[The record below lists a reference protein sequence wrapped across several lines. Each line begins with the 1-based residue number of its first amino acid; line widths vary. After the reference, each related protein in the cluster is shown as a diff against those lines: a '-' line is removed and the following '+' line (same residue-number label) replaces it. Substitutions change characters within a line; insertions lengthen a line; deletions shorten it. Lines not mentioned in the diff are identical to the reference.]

1 MKPIKI
7 TSSLKFK
14 NLIKRVIMVCVGV
27 FFISFAVALS
37 VYAGMGTDPCT
48 CMNLGISAKTGLSFG
63 NWQLIFNCSILIF
76 TFLFS
81 RHFIGIGTFINMTA
95 VGYLVDF
102 FRWVFTFTFPAQP
115 SVPLRILVMVIA
127 LALLSFSA
135 ALYIYP
141 QLGISP
147 YDSIGYMMAEHFRF
161 QFRWCRIASD
171 VLALLIGWLCGSVI
185 GIGTVLTAFCMGPFI
200 KAFGD
205 LIAKK
210 FPLEF
215 D

>member
-1 MKPIKI
+1 MKLIKI
-7 TSSLKFK
+7 TTSLKFR
-14 NLIKRVIMVCVGV
+14 NMSKRIIMICVGV
-27 FFISFAVALS
+27 FFMGLAVALS
-37 VYAGMGTDPCT
+37 VYAGLGSDPCT
-48 CMNLGISAKTGLSFG
+48 CMGLGISEKIGLSFG
-63 NWQLIFNCSILIF
+63 SWQLILNCSILIF
-76 TFLFS
+76 TFFFS

-102 FRWVFTFTFPAQP
+102 FRWVFIFTLPAHP
-115 SVPLRILVMVIA
+115 SVPLRVFVMLIA
-127 LALLSFSA
+127 LVLLSFTA

-141 QLGISP
+141 QLGIAP
-147 YDSIGYMMAEHFRF
+147 YDSIGYMIAEHFHL

-171 VLALLIGWLCGSVI
+171 MLALLIGWLCGSIV
-185 GIGTVLTAFCMGPFI
+185 GIGTVLTAFCLGPLI